1 MKINLFTKID
11 KPTVKECIEYVKG
24 HFNYVSVYQGKVGN
38 PFPLEACN
46 NSPDIVFSYLS
57 PWIIPP
63 KILNK
68 TKLWNINFHPA
79 PPEYPGIGC
88 FNFALYNNE
97 KMYGVTAHHMEEKVD
112 VGKMIAVKRF
122 PIVDSDSAY
131 SLSIKSYS
139 ALFLLFIEVV
149 DGIIIN
155 KSLPAS
161 ADTWKRIPYTRKELE
176 KLCKVTLDMKEEEIK
191 RRIRATTYPGMPGT
205 YIEVSGYK
213 FSYNPDR

>member
-1 MKINLFTKID
+1 
-11 KPTVKECIEYVKG
+11 
-24 HFNYVSVYQGKVGN
+24 
-38 PFPLEACN
+38 
-46 NSPDIVFSYLS
+46 
-57 PWIIPP
+57 
-63 KILNK
+63 
-68 TKLWNINFHPA
+68 
-79 PPEYPGIGC
+79 
-88 FNFALYNNE
+88 
-97 KMYGVTAHHMEEKVD
+97 
-112 VGKMIAVKRF
+112 
-122 PIVDSDSAY
+122 
-131 SLSIKSYS
+131 
-139 ALFLLFIEVV
+139 LFLLFIEVV